1 MGLDGGQDRVDP
13 LHFLEVGLNLQTG
26 PVPWNERKSV
36 RRLIRRV
43 VEPEALRAEIGVGG
57 VGNDLGMAGS
67 VCRWAVFFRGD
78 ALLLACSVVVELLS
92 FDRMSPMSLG
102 CIVWN
107 PHAYAWG
114 WRGVRT
120 G

>member
-1 MGLDGGQDRVDP
+1 MGLEGGQDRVDP

-36 RRLIRRV
+36 RRPIRRV

-57 VGNDLGMAGS
+57 VGNDLGMAGG
-67 VCRWAVFFRGD
+67 VCHWAVFFRGD

-92 FDRMSPMSLG
+92 SNRMSPMSLG
-102 CIVWN
+102 
-107 PHAYAWG
+107 
-114 WRGVRT
+114 
-120 G
+120 